1 MDSLT
6 QIALGSAVA
15 VAVMGRRT
23 SVRRSAAWGAVAGTL
38 PDLDVLIDHG
48 DALLDMVLHRAE
60 SHSLFYLTLLAP
72 LLPDWSAACTTSAP
86 CSGTGGWRCG
96 WCC

>member
-60 SHSLFYLTLLAP
+60 SHSLFYLLKP
-72 LLPDWSAACTTSAP
+72 I
-86 CSGTGGWRCG
+86 R
-96 WCC
+96 